1 MAIKY
6 HPDKNPGNKEAEAKF
21 KECAEA
27 YEVLSDPDKR
37 KQYDQ
42 YCHEGLRGAG
52 MHDFS
57 RMNVEDIFSMF
68 GFDEFFGSVFG
79 GGGRRGGR
87 RAGPVRGYD
96 LETSVELT
104 LDDVAH

>member
-27 YEVLSDPDKR
+27 YEVLSDPEKR

-42 YCHEGLRGAG
+42 FGHEGLRGPG

-57 RMNVEDIFSMF
+57 QMNVEDIFSMF
-68 GFDEFFGSVFG
+68 GFDDIFGGIFGGG
-79 GGGRRGGR
+79 GGGRRRGGR
-87 RAGPVRGYD
+87 RGPTRGYD
-96 LETSVELT
+96 LETSRR
-104 LDDVAH
+104 A